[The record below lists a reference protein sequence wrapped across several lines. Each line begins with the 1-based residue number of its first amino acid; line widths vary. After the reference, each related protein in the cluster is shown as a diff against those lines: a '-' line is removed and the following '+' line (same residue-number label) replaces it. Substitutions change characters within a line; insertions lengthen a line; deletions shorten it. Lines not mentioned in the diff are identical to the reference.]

1 MINRVSAP
9 QYDGAAAQAKAQIS
23 TGLWFRQ
30 CARPHRLS
38 TASEQPERTDMRKI
52 AFHKLWTRSY
62 WRGLLLFIS
71 VAILSP
77 TALAQE
83 REKATSPEALQER
96 LRAVEEALKEQRHTN
111 DLLLKRIDDLNWRDL
126 LGEIARIEKI
136 RYTGPKRH
144 QPNPT
149 AQNAGNPLIV
159 YAYVFIPKKLEAG
172 RKYPLLVFPH
182 GGVRSNFSTKY
193 ATVVR
198 ELIEQGYVVVAP
210 DYRGSTGYGEAFYN
224 QIDYGGREI
233 EDVYLG
239 GQSALEQ
246 YSFLDRTRV
255 GILGW
260 SHGGFIT

>member
-23 TGLWFRQ
+23 TDLWFGQ

-38 TASEQPERTDMRKI
+38 TAAEQPERTDMRKI
-52 AFHKLWTRSY
+52 TFHKLMTGSY
-62 WRGLLLFIS
+62 WRGLLPFIS
-71 VAILSP
+71 FAILSL

-83 REKATSPEALQER
+83 REKATSPEALQDR

-111 DLLLKRIDDLNWRDL
+111 DMLLKRIDDLNWRDL
-126 LGEIARIEKI
+126 LGESAKIEKI

-159 YAYVFIPKKLEAG
+159 YAYVFIPRKLEVG

-182 GGVRSNFSTKY
+182 GGVRSNFSTNY
-193 ATVVR
+193 ATVVG
-198 ELIEQGYVVVAP
+198 ELIGQGYVVIAP
-210 DYRGSTGYGEAFYN
+210 DYRGSTGYGEAFYD
-224 QIDYGGREI
+224 QIDYGGSDIDEVYVGWQWARER
-233 EDVYLG
+233 Y
-239 GQSALEQ
+239 
-246 YSFLDRTRV
+246 
-255 GILGW
+255 
-260 SHGGFIT
+260 GFG